1 MGLFGNR
8 HIPLLGLD
16 ISSAAV
22 KLLEIGKS
30 GDRYRVEAYAVEP
43 LPPNSVVEKAIT
55 DEAAVGEAIRRAV
68 SRSGTRLK
76 HAAVAVAGSAVITKV
91 IPMPADLPDEDMES
105 QLQLEAD
112 QYIPYPLE
120 EVNLDFQ
127 VMGRSET
134 DPTKVDVLLA
144 ACLLH
149 DIGPGAQVRDPSS
162 ATRRRAWKWPS
173 DT

>member
-16 ISSAAV
+16 ISAAAV

-91 IPMPADLPDEDMES
+91 IPMPAA
-105 QLQLEAD
+105 EAGK
-112 QYIPYPLE
+112 PAPKGARV
-120 EVNLDFQ
+120 EVA
-127 VMGRSET
+127 G
-134 DPTKVDVLLA
+134 
-144 ACLLH
+144 
-149 DIGPGAQVRDPSS
+149 GPEMVVYRVRRCAHGGA
-162 ATRRRAWKWPS
+162 RAP
-173 DT
+173 